1 MSDLNMTIVS
11 GRLTRDPELR
21 HTASGQA
28 VTQFTMASN
37 RIWKNTAGKQ
47 EETIFIDVVV
57 WGKQAETVSNILR
70 KGRYA
75 MVTGRLKQDNW
86 EHEGQRR
93 SKIVINADK
102 VDLPPKE
109 YEHATARAVS
119 EREPEVNFDDVP
131 LDESEHPF

>member
-1 MSDLNMTIVS
+1 MSDLNMIIVS

-21 HTASGQA
+21 STSSGQSVA
-28 VTQFTMASN
+28 QFTMASN
-37 RIWKNTAGKQ
+37 RIWKNTTGKQ

-109 YEHATARAVS
+109 YEHATARVAA
-119 EREPEVNFDDVP
+119 EREPEVNFDDMP
-131 LDESEHPF
+131 PDDEHPF